1 VVVTFIKRRALRATL
16 ALVFVCAFVTACG
29 GSHQGG
35 PTVSSPFEPRDA
47 QLFDD
52 GMDLMEDP
60 DSLHGQW
67 RADWEHELTERI
79 ERSDVVVEGEVVAVH
94 ADTDPDKRTSH
105 RVVLSVG
112 RVHRGHMPAGE
123 TSLVARE
130 GALGFRSIAGKP
142 ERLLRRQF
150 VAFIKYAEA
159 PGRPIA
165 HFHLT
170 PPSVA
175 LRRGFE
181 AGNKSKTVHVVRSK
195 EES

>member
-1 VVVTFIKRRALRATL
+1 MRGALLGHVL
-16 ALVFVCAFVTACG
+16 ALAGALFVSACG
-29 GSHQGG
+29 STQKG

-67 RADWEHELTERI
+67 RADWEGELTERI
-79 ERSDVVVEGEVVAVH
+79 ERSDAVVEGTVVAVH
-94 ADTDPDKRTSH
+94 ADSDPDKRTSY
-105 RVVLSVG
+105 RVVLNVE
-112 RVHRGHMPAGE
+112 RVHRGEVDGKE

-130 GALGFRSIAGKP
+130 GALGYRSIAGNP
-142 ERLLRRQF
+142 ERMLRRQF

-159 PGRPIA
+159 PVRPIA

-170 PPSVA
+170 PPSIA

-181 AGNKSKTVHVVRSK
+181 AGNKQKTVHVVRTK
-195 EES
+195 E

>member
-1 VVVTFIKRRALRATL
+1 MVATL
-16 ALVFVCAFVTACG
+16 AKRRVSFAALAIVIAACG
-29 GSHQGG
+29 GSRQG
-35 PTVSSPFEPRDA
+35 PIVSSPFEQRDA

-67 RADWEHELTERI
+67 RADWEGELTERI
-79 ERSDVVVEGEVVAVH
+79 ERSDVVVEGSVLAVH
-94 ADTDPDKRTSH
+94 ADSDPDKRTSY
-105 RVVLSVG
+105 RVVLSVVHVHQG
-112 RVHRGHMPAGE
+112 RMDSKE
-123 TSLVARE
+123 TSLIARE
-130 GALGFRSIAGKP
+130 GALGYRSIAVNP

-159 PGRPIA
+159 PGRPVA

-170 PPSVA
+170 PPSIA

-181 AGNKSKTVHVVRSK
+181 AGNKSKTVHVVRRK
-195 EES
+195 EQS